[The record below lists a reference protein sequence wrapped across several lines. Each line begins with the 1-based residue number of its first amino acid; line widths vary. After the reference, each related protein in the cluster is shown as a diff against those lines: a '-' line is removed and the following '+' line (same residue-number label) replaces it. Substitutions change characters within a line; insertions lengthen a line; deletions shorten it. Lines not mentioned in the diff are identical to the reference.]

1 MSEVRAVGTPDVR
14 TAIARASQA
23 TGVDFKYLLAQA
35 RLESSL
41 DPQARA
47 PTSSAAG
54 LYQFIGSTWLETLD
68 RHGDR
73 HGLGWAGNAIAN
85 NGGGASIT
93 DPALRGQIM
102 SLRFDADASSLMAA
116 ELAKDNQEAL
126 RGTLGREP
134 DSAELY
140 LAHFMGQDGA
150 AKFLTALQQNPG
162 QSAASLFPKP
172 ASANRTIFFEDDGSP
187 RSMQGVMALLR
198 DKVERA
204 MAQDG
209 NIYIP
214 GNGFENSF
222 DVAASS
228 FAGSTTSF
236 TPPAPVPQPLG
247 PVAREFQD
255 AARTHPSAT
264 RLSMAETLR
273 ETFAGASSAT
283 GGQPGALPDS
293 VRSAY
298 TKLKAYGL

>member
-1 MSEVRAVGTPDVR
+1 M
-14 TAIARASQA
+14 AIARASQA

-73 HGLGWAGNAIAN
+73 HGLGWAGDAIAN
-85 NGGGASIT
+85 NGGGAAIT
-93 DPALRGQIM
+93 DPAMRSQIM
-102 SLRFDADASSLMAA
+102 SLRYDPDASSVMAA

-134 DSAELY
+134 DNAELY

-150 AKFLTALQQNPG
+150 LRFLSALQQNPG
-162 QSAASLFPKP
+162 QSAAGLFPKP

-187 RSMQGVMALLR
+187 RSMQGVMNLLR
-198 DKVERA
+198 QKVERA

-214 GNGFENSF
+214 GASFGGSF
-222 DVAASS
+222 DIAASS
-228 FAGSTTSF
+228 FAGMQAGI
-236 TPPAPVPQPLG
+236 PAAPAPAPALG
-247 PVAREFQD
+247 PLAREFQ
-255 AARTHPSAT
+255 AAAATHPSAT
-264 RLSMAETLR
+264 RLSMADTLR
-273 ETFAGASSAT
+273 EAFAGSGS
-283 GGQPGALPDS
+283 QPAALPDS